1 MATNGVNHA
10 MNADG
15 TPKFAPAPNQGG
27 AYIHPAQADAYTPTP
42 VNAVPPP
49 APTNDAFTPNPV
61 QPNEFVQPNAPV
73 PAPVAYAPAPAHG
86 APTDAYAPINV
97 GAQPQMIAQ
106 PAPAQPGQV
115 PPQPG
120 VGQPVPPQH
129 GVQPGVGQPVPAQ
142 HGQPGQVPPPHGQPG
157 QVPPPHGQPGQV
169 PPQHGQPGQVPPQP
183 GAQPLPPGSYPAPT
197 PNPQYP
203 NVPAPA
209 PMMYSPPPGTA
220 VPPHVNYNTP
230 SDKKP
235 RLSNSSNVLPMGEL
249 RPTDILAGNYRKRPG
264 NSLYKTLLRQ
274 YAPEVGKTEMKI
286 IVAKVYEA
294 IARQN
299 PPGRFIREGGD
310 ALMSRAQTNQKIARA
325 LREVADRASAKMM
338 EQGGGAAN
346 LPFAA
351 MGDRRLSK
359 ALTSP
364 KGEPVGEIR
373 PSDVLTGN
381 YRKRPG
387 NALYK
392 KLLRENAHF
401 LDKQDNK
408 VLVSRVIEGISNQN
422 PPGRFIR
429 EGGTSLLTTGQV
441 RQKVSR
447 ALKEVVDRSD
457 RPEGEPTPKKA
468 RKSLSAK
475 SEEPIGEIRDTDVL
489 TGNYRKRRGN
499 ALYKA
504 LLRQNAPRVNAE
516 EMKNVVKTV
525 IDGIYQQHPPGRFI
539 REGGGSL
546 LSRGQVHQKVARA
559 LREVVDRTSGTI
571 TPNKAGAAK
580 IVPPVK
586 GEQNTAATGV
596 KAEGQPTDPVVKP
609 METTAV

>member
-10 MNADG
+10 INPDG
-15 TPKFAPAPNQGG
+15 TPKVQPAAAFDPANPGG
-27 AYIHPAQADAYTPTP
+27 AYMPPPQADAYTPAP
-42 VNAVPPP
+42 VNAGPPP
-49 APTNDAFTPNPV
+49 AAPTEFAQINPNPV
-61 QPNEFVQPNAPV
+61 QPNEFVQPNDAV
-73 PAPVAYAPAPAHG
+73 PAPVGYAPAPTHG

-97 GAQPQMIAQ
+97 GAQPQMVVA
-106 PAPAQPGQV
+106 
-115 PPQPG
+115 
-120 VGQPVPPQH
+120 
-129 GVQPGVGQPVPAQ
+129 QPVPAQ
-142 HGQPGQVPPPHGQPG
+142 PGV
-157 QVPPPHGQPGQV
+157 V
-169 PPQHGQPGQVPPQP
+169 QP
-183 GAQPLPPGSYPAPT
+183 GAPQPLPPGSYPAPT
-197 PNPQYP
+197 PNPAMPGNPQY
-203 NVPAPA
+203 APA
-209 PMMYSPPPGTA
+209 PVPMNMYSPPPGSA
-220 VPPHVNYNTP
+220 VPNYNNP

-235 RLSNSSNVLPMGEL
+235 RLSNASNVPPMGEL

-274 YAPEVGKTEMKI
+274 FAPEVGKTEMKV
-286 IVAKVYEA
+286 IVAKVYES
-294 IARQN
+294 IARQD

-338 EQGGGAAN
+338 EQGGSGGPGG
-346 LPFAA
+346 LDLSFAA

-359 ALTSP
+359 AMTSP

-392 KLLRENAHF
+392 KLLRENAPL
-401 LDKQDNK
+401 LDKEDNK
-408 VLVSRVIEGISNQN
+408 ILVTRVIEGISNQD

-457 RPEGEPTPKKA
+457 RPEGEERPAKKA
-468 RKSLSAK
+468 RKSLVVR
-475 SEEPIGEIRDTDVL
+475 SEEPIGEIRETDVL

-504 LLRQNAPRVNAE
+504 LLRQNATRVGTE

-559 LREVVDRTSGTI
+559 LREVVDRTTSNIATKVGDEKKEGFTM
-571 TPNKAGAAK
+571 
-580 IVPPVK
+580 PPVK
-586 GEQNTAATGV
+586 GEQNKEATG
-596 KAEGQPTDPVVKP
+596 KTEGQPSHEAAKVQTTPV
-609 METTAV
+609 